1 MSAKL
6 KVLGAG
12 AIFFLASQSLVAQVK
27 KSDSIKTKELE
38 TVVLLG
44 VTKKKASEAVGNS
57 VQLSSKDVNSPAIV
71 SVDQALQ
78 GKTPGVVVNTSSG
91 TPGSQQT
98 VMVIV
103 MGSISSSNDPLYVI
117 DGVPVEN

>member
-57 VQLSSKDVNSPAIV
+57 VQLSSKDVIR
-71 SVDQALQ
+71 LQ
-78 GKTPGVVVNTSSG
+78 LFLWIKRCKVRPQGW
-91 TPGSQQT
+91 
-98 VMVIV
+98 
-103 MGSISSSNDPLYVI
+103 
-117 DGVPVEN
+117 

>member
-78 GKTPGVVVNTSSG
+78 GKTQG
-91 TPGSQQT
+91 
-98 VMVIV
+98 
-103 MGSISSSNDPLYVI
+103 
-117 DGVPVEN
+117 